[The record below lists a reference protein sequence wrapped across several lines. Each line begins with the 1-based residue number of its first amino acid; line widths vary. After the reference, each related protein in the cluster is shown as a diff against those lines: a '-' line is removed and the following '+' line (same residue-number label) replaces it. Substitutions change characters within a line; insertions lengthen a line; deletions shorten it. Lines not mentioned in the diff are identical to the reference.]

1 MKSAS
6 KCDWRE
12 LRRQPMEKLIGN
24 PIHHLVHMLVVQ
36 VCLPSI
42 IFQEL
47 AASSSSGTNTSRASG
62 SSARRRS
69 CPPRLRRRARGG
81 DQWQDEAH
89 LGERKTDLEK
99 VGLDPHLEA
108 PDPDNC

>member
-6 KCDWRE
+6 ECDWWE

-47 AASSSSGTNTSRASG
+47 ASSSSSSGTNTSRASG
-62 SSARRRS
+62 SSAYRRS
-69 CPPRLRRRARGG
+69 RPLRLRRRARGG

-89 LGERKTDLEK
+89 PGERKK
-99 VGLDPHLEA
+99 KIWRR
-108 PDPDNC
+108 